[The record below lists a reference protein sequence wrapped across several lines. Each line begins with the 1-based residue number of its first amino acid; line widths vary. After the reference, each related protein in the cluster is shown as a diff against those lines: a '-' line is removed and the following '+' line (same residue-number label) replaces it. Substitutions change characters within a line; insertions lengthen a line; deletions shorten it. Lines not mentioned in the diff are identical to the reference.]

1 MWLISTLAP
10 AGLVGRSLRETSS
23 GVITG
28 KTVIGADQTS
38 LVLCGAGLAA
48 TGAKS
53 AWTAITK
60 LVTTTVS
67 VHSATSPMPMT
78 PNPWLL
84 LVPDP
89 ARVTVSRPRTGKLAR
104 PQKPLPLIC
113 HVVGPGNPKSLTT
126 RRPRPPPHTLAGG
139 TDAPPPGAAAPPTT
153 ATT

>member
-67 VHSATSPMPMT
+67 VHSATSPIPMT

-84 LVPDP
+84 LLPEPVR
-89 ARVTVSRPRTGKLAR
+89 ATVSSPWTGRLAR
-104 PQKPLPLIC
+104 PQKPRPVIC

-126 RRPRPPPHTLAGG
+126 RRPAPAQNSLAGN
-139 TDAPPPGAAAPPTT
+139 TAAA
-153 ATT
+153 AGV